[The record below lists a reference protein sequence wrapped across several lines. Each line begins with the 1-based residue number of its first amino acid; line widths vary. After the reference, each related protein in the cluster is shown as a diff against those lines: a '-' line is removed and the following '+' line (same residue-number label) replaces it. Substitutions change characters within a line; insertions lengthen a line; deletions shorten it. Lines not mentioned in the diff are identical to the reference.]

1 MHIDSELLCQLTTNQ
16 IRLLSALLES
26 PNGILSKDLAR
37 ITAVSNKSA
46 TVTAEMK
53 RLLAEHGLEIV
64 IARHQG
70 SNGQALWKVVHT
82 EEYVDPEDDRVDII
96 VSRKMA
102 EALYAVIGSALDEPR
117 ND

>member
-16 IRLLSALLES
+16 IRLLGALLES

-82 EEYVDPEDDRVDII
+82 ASYVDPEDDNVDII
-96 VSRKMA
+96 ISRKLA
-102 EALYAVIGSALDEPR
+102 CSLLKAIESALEEEI
-117 ND
+117 NH